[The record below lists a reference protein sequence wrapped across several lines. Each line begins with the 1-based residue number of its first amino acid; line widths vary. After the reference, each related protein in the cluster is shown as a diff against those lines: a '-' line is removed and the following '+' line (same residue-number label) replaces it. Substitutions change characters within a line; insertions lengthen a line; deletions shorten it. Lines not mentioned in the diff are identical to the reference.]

1 MRLAAGIAALLSV
14 LCFATGAFAH
24 ATLVAAEPADGGVVA
39 QAPKMVHLRFNE
51 GVTPAVISL
60 IDAEGKTRDDIASHV
75 AGPSVFVTLPE
86 QLPRGTQVISYRV
99 VSQDGHPVAGS
110 LMFSIGAVTRGAS
123 GQVGGG
129 PSRVDIWLVRIGVY
143 LGLFVGVGGVFFAT
157 WIGCGPDGG
166 TTIKR
171 ALGVG
176 LVSAVAS
183 LGLQGLELQNLPPSA
198 LATSAPWKAAFS
210 TSFGPS
216 MLIAMAAIVIA
227 GFAWR
232 SPSRTIAWTL
242 SSVAMAGVGLS
253 LATRG
258 HAATAPPQWLSRPL
272 VFVHGVSVAYWVGA
286 LAPLAAMA
294 RRRSSDLLR
303 ALRLFSAGAV
313 WVVGLVAL
321 TGLTLAVIQLQS
333 FSALLD
339 ANYGIILLIKLA
351 LVIVLLGFAA
361 LNRFVVT
368 PALAADP
375 GDTHP
380 LFGSVLVE
388 LVLVIAILAA
398 VAGWRF
404 TPPPRALATSAQPPL
419 AIHIHTD
426 AAMFQ
431 VLISPGKVGT
441 DQFVLQLMNGDASL
455 FEAREVTLT
464 LSLPE
469 RGVEPLER
477 KAALGSDGYW
487 HVRDVT
493 LPLAGRWH
501 MRIEALVT
509 DFEKVTL
516 EDDFELR

>member
-1 MRLAAGIAALLSV
+1 
-14 LCFATGAFAH
+14 
-24 ATLVAAEPADGGVVA
+24 
-39 QAPKMVHLRFNE
+39 
-51 GVTPAVISL
+51 
-60 IDAEGKTRDDIASHV
+60 
-75 AGPSVFVTLPE
+75 
-86 QLPRGTQVISYRV
+86 
-99 VSQDGHPVAGS
+99 
-110 LMFSIGAVTRGAS
+110 
-123 GQVGGG
+123 
-129 PSRVDIWLVRIGVY
+129 
-143 LGLFVGVGGVFFAT
+143 
-157 WIGCGPDGG
+157 
-166 TTIKR
+166 
-171 ALGVG
+171 
-176 LVSAVAS
+176 
-183 LGLQGLELQNLPPSA
+183 
-198 LATSAPWKAAFS
+198 
-210 TSFGPS
+210 
-216 MLIAMAAIVIA
+216 
-227 GFAWR
+227 
-232 SPSRTIAWTL
+232 
-242 SSVAMAGVGLS
+242 VGLS
-253 LATRG
+253 LATSG